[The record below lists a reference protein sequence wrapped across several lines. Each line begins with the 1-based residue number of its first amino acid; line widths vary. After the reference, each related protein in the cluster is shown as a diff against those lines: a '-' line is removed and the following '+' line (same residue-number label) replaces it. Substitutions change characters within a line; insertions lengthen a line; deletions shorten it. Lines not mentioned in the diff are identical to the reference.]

1 MLNKKFGK
9 NQTSVLAHFQLFFT
23 WEGGDLNPH
32 DRLKSTDFKSV
43 ASTIPPHSRS
53 VIQFFGALFTRLSVI
68 PLIAFF
74 WQVDFKILFA
84 NANI

>member
-1 MLNKKFGK
+1 
-9 NQTSVLAHFQLFFT
+9 
-23 WEGGDLNPH
+23 
-32 DRLKSTDFKSV
+32 
-43 ASTIPPHSRS
+43 
-53 VIQFFGALFTRLSVI
+53 LSVI